1 MLPFVVLKFG
11 GTSVATA
18 ARWATIHAEA
28 LRVRQAGA
36 LPVVVCSAITKIS
49 DQLERL
55 ATCALQGEFASVLAE
70 IADRHQQL
78 AAELEVPVGTVQAE
92 LNELNR
98 LALGVSLLRE
108 VAPQVRAR
116 MLAMGELMA
125 TKLGVAYL
133 QRKHTAAMWIDARDV
148 LTVEARER
156 ASQSAH
162 YLSATVDAE
171 QDPALIADFSQ
182 RFQNGTAVIV
192 TQGFIARD
200 AAGATVLLGRGGSD
214 TSASYFAAKLGAAAC
229 EIWTDVPGVFT
240 TDPRILGSARL
251 LNHIDY
257 DEAQEIASMGA
268 KVLHP
273 RAVAPCR
280 RYGIP
285 ILLKWTERPSMHGTR
300 IDGGGDSDLGQ
311 VKAICFKKNVTLLSM
326 DTAGMWQA
334 VGFLA
339 DIFGCFK
346 ARGLSIDLVS
356 TSEMNV
362 TVSLDAAAN
371 VIDDAALRGL
381 TADLARFCKVTVL
394 SGCVAISLV
403 GRRIRAIL
411 HRLGDV
417 LTAFEEHKVH
427 LVSQAASDL
436 NLTFVVDEDQAERL
450 VRSLHELCFPAVPAT
465 DIASTTFGPSWQSLF
480 AAPTS
485 PSVHPGRT
493 PWWQTQ
499 RAALLNLAI
508 DDRPRYVYSAQ
519 ELKRSAAGLM
529 ALASVAR
536 VHYALKANPNPELLR
551 IFAQSGLCFE
561 CVSLG
566 EVQHVLRLF
575 PELNPKH
582 ILYTPNFAGREELR
596 AALHLGVAV
605 TLDNAEIARA
615 WGADFAGHD
624 IKLRVDT
631 GVGLGHHAH
640 VRTGGEQSKFGIAS
654 DELVDV
660 ANAVMRMGAKVTGL
674 HAHVG
679 SGVFEANSWQ
689 ATALK
694 LVGLA
699 SALPDVRILD
709 LGGGIGVPDR
719 IGVAEFDL
727 AALDASLAEV
737 RKAHPQYELWLE
749 PGRYLVAAAGVLVAR
764 VTQTKRKGAVQFVG
778 TEIGMNSLI
787 RPALYGA
794 HHEIINLTKFGAQA
808 TDVVTVVGPIC
819 ESGDVVGRDRL
830 LPQSEVGDVLL
841 VATAGAYGRS
851 MASDYN
857 LREPASEHLLE

>member
-28 LRVRQAGA
+28 VRVCQAGG
-36 LPVVVCSAITKIS
+36 LPIVVCSAITKIS

-55 ATCALQGEFASVLAE
+55 ANGALQGEFAGVLAE
-70 IADRHQQL
+70 IAVRHQQL
-78 AAELEVPVGTVQAE
+78 ATALEVPFDTIEAE
-92 LNELNR
+92 LKELER
-98 LALGVSLLRE
+98 LALGVSLLRD

-116 MLAMGELMA
+116 ILAMGELMA
-125 TKLGVAYL
+125 TKLGAIYL
-133 QRKHTAAMWIDARDV
+133 QRQHTAAVWIDARDV
-148 LTVEARER
+148 LTAEPRER
-156 ASQSAH
+156 ESQSAH

-171 QDPALIADFSQ
+171 HDEALIADF
-182 RFQNGTAVIV
+182 RRHFDDGATVIL

-200 AAGATVLLGRGGSD
+200 SAGATVLLGRGGSD
-214 TSASYFAAKLGAAAC
+214 TSASYFAAKVGAAAC

-285 ILLKWTERPSMHGTR
+285 ILLKWTERPQMHGTR

-311 VKAICFKKNVTLLSM
+311 VKAICFKKHVTLLSM

-346 ARGLSIDLVS
+346 TRGLSIDLVS

-381 TADLARFCKVTVL
+381 TEDLSRFCRVTVL
-394 SGCVAISLV
+394 SGCAAISLV

-417 LTAFEEHKVH
+417 LAAFEEHKVH

-436 NLTFVVDEDQAERL
+436 NLTFVVDENQAERL
-450 VRSLHELCFPAVPAT
+450 VRSLHELCFPAAPTADAT
-465 DIASTTFGPSWQSLF
+465 SATFGPSWQSLF
-480 AAPTS
+480 AAPIL
-485 PSVHPGRT
+485 PAVDAART

-499 RAALLNLAI
+499 RQALLDLTK
-508 DDRPRYVYSAQ
+508 DDRPRYVYSAY
-519 ELKRSAAGLM
+519 ELKRAAAGLM
-529 ALASVAR
+529 GMASVAR
-536 VHYALKANPNPELLR
+536 VHYALKANPNPDILR
-551 IFAQSGLCFE
+551 IFAQNGLCFE

-575 PELNPKH
+575 PEIDAKR

-596 AALHLGVAV
+596 AALNLGVAV
-605 TLDNAEIARA
+605 TLDNADMARA
-615 WGADFAGHD
+615 WSTDFAGHD

-654 DELVDV
+654 DELVGV
-660 ANAVMRMGAKVTGL
+660 AGAVIRMGAKVTGL

-679 SGVFEANSWQ
+679 SGVFEAGSWQ
-689 ATALK
+689 TTALK
-694 LVGLA
+694 LVDLA
-699 SALPDVRILD
+699 NALPDVRVLD

-727 AALDASLAEV
+727 TALDASLAEV
-737 RKAHPQYELWLE
+737 RKAYPQYELWLE

-794 HHEIINLTKFGAQA
+794 HHEIVNLTKLGARA

-830 LPQSEVGDVLL
+830 LPTCEVGDVLL

-857 LREPASEHLLE
+857 LREPAAEHLIE